1 MGKVVMIDII
11 KLCLSLDTKA
21 AVFYR
26 KLSKIEKKRG
36 LLDFWKSMAS
46 DETEHIGYWNQL
58 LSLAEEGMIPQVFEK
73 PHKVTDELKVISKKV
88 DILLKQSESS
98 LSIKDAFLLT
108 YRLEFYMLHP
118 AFETLFYFLKTV
130 SGKKPPEDKYDLHIE
145 RFIKAINK
153 YGTEAPELEILGET
167 LRRLWYEGK
176 QLTVQSFT
184 DSLTNLLNRRG
195 LTHSINILA
204 RLSERNKY
212 TVGVM
217 MIDIDHF
224 KHVNDTYGHQQGDE
238 VLKKV
243 AGIIKGKIRASD
255 IVGRYGGE
263 EILVFLPEVK
273 SEALTDTA
281 EKIRSG
287 VEKGTKEDIPVTI
300 SIGCTKGLI
309 RGDVEKEL
317 AVLIKTADECMYKA
331 KEAGRNKVVACN

>member
-1 MGKVVMIDII
+1 
-11 KLCLSLDTKA
+11 
-21 AVFYR
+21 
-26 KLSKIEKKRG
+26 
-36 LLDFWKSMAS
+36 
-46 DETEHIGYWNQL
+46 
-58 LSLAEEGMIPQVFEK
+58 
-73 PHKVTDELKVISKKV
+73 
-88 DILLKQSESS
+88 
-98 LSIKDAFLLT
+98 
-108 YRLEFYMLHP
+108 EFYMLHP

-130 SGKKPPEDKYDLHIE
+130 SVGKTPEDKYDIHIE

-153 YGTEAPELEILGET
+153 YGTETPELEILGET
-167 LRRLWYEGK
+167 LRRLWYESK
-176 QLTVQSFT
+176 QLTAQSFT
-184 DSLTNLLNRRG
+184 DSLTSLLNRRG

-224 KHVNDTYGHQQGDE
+224 KQINDTHGHQKGDE

-287 VEKGTKEDIPVTI
+287 VEKGTEEDIPVTI

-317 AVLIKTADECMYKA
+317 AGLIKTADECMYKA
-331 KEAGRNKVVACN
+331 KEAGRNRVVVCN

>member
-1 MGKVVMIDII
+1 MKKNLIIDII
-11 KLCLSLDTKA
+11 KLCLSLDTKS

-36 LLDFWKSMAS
+36 LLDFWKSMAA
-46 DETEHIGYWNQL
+46 DENEHIGYWNQL
-58 LSLAEEGMIPQVFEK
+58 LNLAKKGMIPQVFEK
-73 PHKVTDELKVISKKV
+73 PHKVADELKVISKTV

-118 AFETLFYFLKTV
+118 AFGTLFYFLKTV
-130 SGKKPPEDKYDLHIE
+130 SVGKTPEDEYDMHIE
-145 RFIKAINK
+145 RFIKAMNT
-153 YGTEAPELEILGET
+153 YGAEAVELEILGET
-167 LRRLWYEGK
+167 LRRLWHANR

-184 DSLTNLLNRRG
+184 DSLTGLLNRRG

-224 KHVNDTYGHQQGDE
+224 KQINDTHGHQKGDE
-238 VLKKV
+238 VLQKV
-243 AGIIKGKIRASD
+243 ADIIKGEIRASD

-263 EILVFLPEVK
+263 EMLVFLPEVK

-287 VEKGTKEDIPVTI
+287 VEKGTEEDIPVTI
-300 SIGCTKGLI
+300 SIGCAKGLI
-309 RGDVEKEL
+309 RGDVEKEM
-317 AVLIKTADECMYKA
+317 AVLIKTADDCMYKA
-331 KEAGRNKVVACN
+331 KEAGRNKVVVCN